1 MINKTMM
8 AVAIGLAL
16 SGCEDGGNGSSSSSV
31 AIGSG
36 NGSSSSSV
44 AIGSGQFKDSN
55 TSGISY
61 ESGGKSGVT
70 NENGDFSYEIGKEIT
85 FSVGNVVLG
94 KSIGKAL
101 ISPVDLVVGGNSDTL
116 AVKYIASFL
125 MMLDTDQDATNG
137 ITISTNVQDIAFNWP
152 QIKFTARHFTR
163 ALKGIIPQVNDANE
177 GISHSL
183 PTADIAKRHLEK
195 TLRCAHAGAYYGN
208 YTGANNGNLA
218 FMISADNGN
227 VTGLSYSVPGNE
239 LTELSNNTAINHG
252 QQVSFAAENSSK
264 QVIFESQFDSLQN
277 VSGDWTDTINNLS
290 GAFSVTRM
298 GGAIDTTY
306 RYTGRYIGDEHG
318 MYSIDLDSSNKLTG
332 VAYNIKTNQLW
343 TISGNHSGEDFIATS
358 SSGANISGTLNT
370 ATGALSGNWSNSTIS
385 YSGTF
390 TGSGCQLN

>member
-16 SGCEDGGNGSSSSSV
+16 SGCEGAENGS
-31 AIGSG
+31 A
-36 NGSSSSSV
+36 SSSV

-61 ESGGKSGVT
+61 VSGGQSGVT

-101 ISPVDLVVGGNSDTL
+101 ISPVDLVVGGNSDSL
-116 AVKYIASFL
+116 AVINIASFL

-137 ITISTNVQDIAFNWP
+137 ITISTNLQNSANSWP
-152 QIKFTARHFTR
+152 QIDFTRASLTR
-163 ALKGIIPQVNDANE
+163 ALKGIVPQANAAN
-177 GISHSL
+177 GLSHSL
-183 PTADIAKRHLEK
+183 PDANIAKLHLER
-195 TLRCAHAGAYYGN
+195 TLRCAHAGAYYGK

-227 VTGLSYSVPGNE
+227 VTGVSYSLPGNE
-239 LTELSNNTAINHG
+239 LTELSNKTAINYG
-252 QQVSFAAENSSK
+252 QQVSFAAEHSSK

-277 VSGDWTDTINNLS
+277 VSGDWADTINNLS
-290 GAFSVTRM
+290 GAFSATRM
-298 GGAIDTTY
+298 GGAIDATY

-318 MYSIDLDSSNKLTG
+318 MYSIDLNSSKKLTG
-332 VAYNIKTNQLW
+332 VAYNIKGNQLW
-343 TISGNHSGEDFIATS
+343 TISGNHSGTDFTATS
-358 SSGANISGTLNT
+358 SSGANITGTLNT
-370 ATGALSGNWSNSTIS
+370 ATGALSGTWSNSAIS

-390 TGSGCQLN
+390 SGSGCQLN